1 MLLKIYLKGFLKCF
15 QDGEVDAKEFSD
27 AVQKNCMNKSFAE
40 MPAAFKAFI
49 DQYFKSIDVDGNF
62 LVKKNEIWACA
73 NCSLVKIREKF

>member
-1 MLLKIYLKGFLKCF
+1 MK
-15 QDGEVDAKEFSD
+15 
-27 AVQKNCMNKSFAE
+27 KSFAE

-73 NCSLVKIREKF
+73 NCSLVKIREIFIELHPLKLNLF

>member
-1 MLLKIYLKGFLKCF
+1 
-15 QDGEVDAKEFSD
+15 
-27 AVQKNCMNKSFAE
+27 MNKSFAE

-73 NCSLVKIREKF
+73 NCSLVKIREKYCASSFKAKFILASICFCLSHLHFFVIATE

>member
-1 MLLKIYLKGFLKCF
+1 
-15 QDGEVDAKEFSD
+15 
-27 AVQKNCMNKSFAE
+27 MNKSFAE

-73 NCSLVKIREKF
+73 NCSLVKIREKLLSFII